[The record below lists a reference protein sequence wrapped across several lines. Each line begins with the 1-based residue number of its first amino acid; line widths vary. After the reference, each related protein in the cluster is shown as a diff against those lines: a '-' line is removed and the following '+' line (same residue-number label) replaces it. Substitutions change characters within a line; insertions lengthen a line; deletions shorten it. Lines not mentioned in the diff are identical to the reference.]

1 MGGISPPPKKKKKS
15 VKQLEST
22 LLTGTINDTVGKYPE
37 LDKDKLEIQLAMFK
51 QYKVKTTADAVKI
64 LQEMNPETRGLF
76 KDIETLVRLL
86 LVVPVSS
93 AEAERSFS
101 ALRRLKT
108 WLRSTM
114 TQKRLNGVAVCH
126 IHQDR
131 LDKLDR
137 KDIAQQFVQGN
148 DRRRLLFGSYMEPT
162 PGQ

>member
-1 MGGISPPPKKKKKS
+1 MVAIG
-15 VKQLEST
+15 
-22 LLTGTINDTVGKYPE
+22 
-37 LDKDKLEIQLAMFK
+37 
-51 QYKVKTTADAVKI
+51 
-64 LQEMNPETRGLF
+64 
-76 KDIETLVRLL
+76 
-86 LVVPVSS
+86 
-93 AEAERSFS
+93 
-101 ALRRLKT
+101 
-108 WLRSTM
+108 STM